1 VRELD
6 SDFIRSSLEENGY
19 CLLPKL
25 LPANH
30 CASVSKLYE
39 SNNYFRRRVVM
50 ERHRFGVGEYQY
62 FRKLPKDLEDL
73 RSLLY
78 QNLVDVANSWNS
90 LLRINYQYPARLSTY
105 TRELACRGQT
115 LPASL
120 ILKYSTNG
128 SNRLHQDLFG
138 ECQFPFQ
145 VAVLLSDPLKDFS
158 GGELVLVDNLPR
170 QQSIARS
177 ISPGLGDAVVFPN
190 NFRPVK
196 GSRGY
201 SRAKVRHG
209 VSLIRSGERFTL
221 GLVFHNA
228 LEN

>member
-1 VRELD
+1 MSELD
-6 SDFIRSSLEENGY
+6 SDFIRNSLEENGY
-19 CLLPKL
+19 CVLPKL
-25 LPANH
+25 LSANR
-30 CASVSKLYE
+30 CEGVSKLYE
-39 SNNYFRRRVVM
+39 SNKYFRKRVVM
-50 ERHRFGVGEYQY
+50 ERHGFGVGEYQY
-62 FRKLPKDLEDL
+62 FRKLPKELEDL

-78 QNLVDVANSWNS
+78 RNLVDVANSWNS
-90 LLRINYQYPARLSTY
+90 SLRIDYRYPARLSTY
-105 TRELACRGQT
+105 TQELTCEGQT

-120 ILKYSTNG
+120 ILKYGKNG

-145 VAVLLSDPLKDFS
+145 VAVLLSDPLTDFS

-177 ISPGLGDAVVFPN
+177 ISPGLGDAVVFPS

-196 GSRGY
+196 SSRGY

-209 VSLIRSGERFTL
+209 VSQIASGERFTL